1 MISESSIGIEDEEV
15 RRALGIVCFG
25 YRLRLIVEERKGKI
39 VFNGHFAKS
48 LRRVVG
54 VSGRIIRANRQ
65 KRDAF
70 RLVMARDPQNL
81 VPDVNHI
88 RTVPADEHHDERLGL
103 RHLRERDRFS
113 SDHIRK

>member
-1 MISESSIGIEDEEV
+1 MISESSIGIEDEKV

-25 YRLRLIVEERKGKI
+25 HRLRLIVEKRKGKI
-39 VFNGHFAKS
+39 VLNGHFAKP

-70 RLVMARDPQNL
+70 RLVMPRDPQNL
-81 VPDVNHI
+81 VPNVDHV

-103 RHLRERDRFS
+103 RHLREGDRLS
-113 SDHIRK
+113 SDDIR